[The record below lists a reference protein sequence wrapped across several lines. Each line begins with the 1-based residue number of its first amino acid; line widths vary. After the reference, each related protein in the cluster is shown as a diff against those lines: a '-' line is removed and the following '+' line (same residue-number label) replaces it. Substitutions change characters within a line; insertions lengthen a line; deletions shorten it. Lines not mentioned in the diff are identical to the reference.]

1 VICCTLGAVAAATV
15 AARRH
20 RRPSLLRL
28 APAFA
33 LPVLSLALTGL
44 AAWHLDH
51 YAARAAANQRT
62 LIAEILAAPLCVGAA
77 DQGN

>member
-20 RRPSLLRL
+20 QRPSLRRL

-33 LPVLSLALTGL
+33 LPVLSLILTGL

-62 LIAEILAAPLCVGAA
+62 LVAEILAAPLCTRAV
-77 DQGN
+77 DQSH